1 VAPDGEE
8 AIAGEAIGVVV
19 AGVVEVSA
27 VVAVALEASVA
38 VQPEAEAPV
47 EVGDR
52 KIGPQNGW

>member
-1 VAPDGEE
+1 
-8 AIAGEAIGVVV
+8 
-19 AGVVEVSA
+19 
-27 VVAVALEASVA
+27 VVAVSLEASVA